1 MPQLSAIRL
10 RLLLLLLLLLL
21 YLYLTSFFL
30 MLQAGGRRSVKQ
42 KAQAFTSG
50 QSRSRP
56 DSGTVEGCARQP
68 RCTKNPRG
76 FCEHSCA
83 AMRERLYLDFAD
95 DDDGHTGDH
104 DRYGCW
110 QHLGDA
116 AFPSSEA

>member
-1 MPQLSAIRL
+1 MRLPQLSAIRL

-30 MLQAGGRRSVKQ
+30 MLQAGERRSVKQ

-76 FCEHSCA
+76 SEV
-83 AMRERLYLDFAD
+83 ERIHNSAKHNETHCIAEWKESTRL
-95 DDDGHTGDH
+95 
-104 DRYGCW
+104 
-110 QHLGDA
+110 
-116 AFPSSEA
+116 

>member
-1 MPQLSAIRL
+1 MEVSVVVF
-10 RLLLLLLLLLL
+10 LLLLLLLLLL

-83 AMRERLYLDFAD
+83 AMLERLYLLAPSRPPTSTSRTTTTATRAIT
-95 DDDGHTGDH
+95 TGTVA
-104 DRYGCW
+104 GNI
-110 QHLGDA
+110 
-116 AFPSSEA
+116 